1 VWRVIIK
8 IHNQVL
14 MLNRYRYRVIF
25 IMLICFTITAAGQMT
40 MPDNA
45 CTGETRHY
53 FVFPNPGSTYI
64 WRVNGVIQTD
74 FTSYEFEKTWSV
86 ADTFLLEVQEITFEG
101 CSGPVRSGQVFVCS
115 ENKMLPIIHEAF
127 SPNGDLVN
135 DVWNI
140 GNSELYPEMEVTIY
154 NRWGQPVWKS
164 AKGYPVPWDG
174 KSKGALLPVDSY
186 HYVIDLHNA
195 GRLIVG
201 SVTIVR

>member
-1 VWRVIIK
+1 
-8 IHNQVL
+8 
-14 MLNRYRYRVIF
+14 MPDRYRYRLII

-40 MPDNA
+40 MPDNV
-45 CTGETRHY
+45 CIGETRHY
-53 FVFPNPGSTYI
+53 FVYPTPGSTYI
-64 WRVNGVIQTD
+64 WRVNGVVQAD
-74 FTSYEFEKTWSV
+74 FTSYEFERTWSV
-86 ADTFLLEVQEITFEG
+86 ADTFLLEVQEISFDG

-115 ENKMLPIIHEAF
+115 ENKMLLIIHDAF

-140 GNSELYPEMEVTIY
+140 GNSELYPDMVVTIY
-154 NRWGQPVWKS
+154 NRWGQSVWKS

-174 KSKGALLPVDSY
+174 KSNGADLPVDSY

-195 GRLIVG
+195 GKPLVG